1 MGEIKW
7 DYFFF
12 FLLFKEANLNNAHE
26 TESIWKKTE
35 NFEFGARI
43 TIIFSCF
50 LKQNKREEISKLFLL
65 FFNFV
70 VESIYMVTNTI

>member
-26 TESIWKKTE
+26 TESIWRKSE
-35 NFEFGARI
+35 IFEFGARI

-50 LKQNKREEISKLFLL
+50 KTR
-65 FFNFV
+65 
-70 VESIYMVTNTI
+70 